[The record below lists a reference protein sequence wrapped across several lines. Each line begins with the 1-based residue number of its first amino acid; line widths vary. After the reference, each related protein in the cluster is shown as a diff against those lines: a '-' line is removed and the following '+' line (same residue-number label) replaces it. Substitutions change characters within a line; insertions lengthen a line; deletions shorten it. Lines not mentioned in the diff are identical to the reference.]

1 MREKPVAAMQS
12 AFLRSASFYF
22 LHLTFNIK
30 VVAMVV
36 VGGRVGAAAHQKA
49 ALR

>member
-1 MREKPVAAMQS
+1 MR
-12 AFLRSASFYF
+12 FYRISTN
-22 LHLTFNIK
+22 LTFNIK

>member
-12 AFLRSASFYF
+12 AFLRAATF